1 MPSRRQMNDLSLVPM
16 ASKPLIVLPSFA
28 ILTSIELTRGQ
39 KVVVACTCAG
49 VVAVGIAARY
59 LRRRRKICPTKSSLL
74 RHDSSRAA
82 RRHKPLTILSPS
94 GEVHSL
100 GAGSSSSPG
109 WNRSTARQSGSS
121 VCGDSITSSGHHSL
135 RPDTTPQQLGALGME
150 ALNTALGCF
159 EDALDGYSRSSH
171 NHTLALTTHDEAEF
185 IQSLQAVID
194 DAYSLQDRC
203 EHLFL
208 HEHSVLFRC
217 PSSPDRDASHA
228 SGGGHSGARR
238 TLTSA
243 SSMESFVSAQGDIA
257 DLRDLDDFDESQFP
271 LYLVAVRL
279 NESVGIPFSDAEYVC
294 KVHCIRLASQL
305 LFSKQENKDWFIESG
320 RHIIADLMIKA
331 GKDPKEAVM
340 AYDAMLEYLDSCDWG
355 LLEEELRGR
364 GVVAITFYDVVL
376 DFILLDAFEDLDKP
390 PSSVT
395 AVVQNRWLSNSF
407 KESALS
413 TAVWSILKAKRR
425 MLKHQDGFIAHF
437 YDITEHISPVLA
449 LGFLGPDEELK
460 QVCTY
465 FKVGL
470 LLQESGSLYLLQGGS
485 PAVVEWQSAP
495 TSRRVAVCTYFKVG
509 IRMEGGSVEQ
519 IMSLLYDMFSFT
531 SARYTSVEELAC
543 DLLRMTHERF
553 TLISKHMALT

>member
-1 MPSRRQMNDLSLVPM
+1 MNDLSLVPM

-279 NESVGIPFSDAEYVC
+279 NESVGIPFRELRTEEVQCASDAEYVC

-465 FKVGL
+465 FK
-470 LLQESGSLYLLQGGS
+470 
-485 PAVVEWQSAP
+485 
-495 TSRRVAVCTYFKVG
+495 
-509 IRMEGGSVEQ
+509 EQ